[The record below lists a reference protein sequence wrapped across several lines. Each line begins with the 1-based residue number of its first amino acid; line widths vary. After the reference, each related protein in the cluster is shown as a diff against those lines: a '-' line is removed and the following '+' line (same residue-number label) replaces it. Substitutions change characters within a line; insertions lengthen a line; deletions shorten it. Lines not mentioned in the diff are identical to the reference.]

1 MVMNSLAGESLR
13 ASWGCLA
20 SHGRFIE
27 IGKADILADSALP
40 MAGFARNVLFAAVD
54 LADIVRSNP
63 SLTKELLTKAVQLVA
78 DGEVRG
84 PRPLHLF
91 PVAKAEI
98 AFRFMQ
104 SGKNTGRVVITAT
117 KDDEVTVSCRPGVFQ
132 T

>member
-1 MVMNSLAGESLR
+1 MNSLAGESLR

-20 SHGRFIE
+20 PHGRFVE

-63 SLTKELLTKAVQLVA
+63 SPTKELLTKAVQLVA

-91 PVAKAEI
+91 PVVKAEI